1 MDPSQPARAPS
12 LTRRGILF
20 GGAAAS
26 VAAAC
31 STTEESPAEDV
42 SIASSAVAHSGLP
55 IAPCTD
61 VPPTPVCER
70 PPPTPNSYVTSAPEA
85 LLAFRNHGFLMEFA
99 NQPVT
104 PLGVHYLLIHFDVPQ
119 LSAENYTVAIGG
131 RVRRPRQIPLRE
143 IMSCKVVQSLHTME
157 CAGTGR
163 HLLTPRPIYVPWFK
177 NPIGTYR
184 YVGTPLAPLLRE
196 AGILD
201 DAVEVLFTGWDVG
214 VDLGVEHAFERSMPI
229 ADALRPEVMLAW
241 EANCQPLLPQH
252 GFPLRLI
259 VPSWYGMAS
268 VKWLRA
274 ITVLD
279 EPFQGV
285 EQARVY
291 RYRRDADDPG
301 VPVREKRVNSV
312 MKPPGLRDLQSAYR
326 FVAPGAYVVE
336 GKAWSG
342 FGPIARV
349 DFSADDGRTWRPAR
363 LQRLSEDPFAW
374 VSWRAPW
381 NAEPGRFVLRCRAFD
396 AAGNSQPLN
405 PNDVWNYEG
414 NGVNA
419 AMRVHVIVEPGA
431 GTAGLTVPST
441 PRADLA
447 CAIVPP
453 RPDGDNENRPASRQR
468 FPGLV
473 IDEDHDVDRCPS
485 DGHP

>member
-1 MDPSQPARAPS
+1 MNTSQPPREPS
-12 LTRRGILF
+12 LTRRNILL

-31 STTEESPAEDV
+31 STAEEPPTEDS
-42 SIASSAVAHSGLP
+42 SIEPTAVARSDVR
-55 IAPCTD
+55 IMSCTD

-85 LLAFRNHGFLMEFA
+85 LLAFRNHGFLMELA

-119 LSAENYTVAIGG
+119 LSAESYTVAVGG

-143 IMSCKVVQSLHTME
+143 IMSRTIVQSLHTME

-177 NPIGTYR
+177 NAIGTYR
-184 YVGTPLAPLLRE
+184 YVGTPLAPILRE
-196 AGILD
+196 SGILD

-274 ITVLD
+274 ITVLN
-279 EPFQGV
+279 EPFRGF
-285 EQARVY
+285 EQASQY

-312 MKPPGLRDLQSAYR
+312 MKPPGLRDLESAYR
-326 FVAPGAYVVE
+326 FAAPGTYVIE

-349 DFSADDGRTWRPAR
+349 EFSSDDGRTWAPAGI
-363 LQRLSEDPFAW
+363 QRLSEDPFAW
-374 VSWRAPW
+374 VSWRARW
-381 NAEPGRFVLRCRAFD
+381 DAAPGRFVLRCRAFD
-396 AAGNSQPLN
+396 SAGNSQPLD
-405 PNDVWNYEG
+405 PNEAWNYEG

-419 AMRVHVIVEPGA
+419 AMRVHVIVEPGVGA
-431 GTAGLTVPST
+431 AALTVPST
-441 PRADLA
+441 PRADLP
-447 CAIVPP
+447 CAMVPP
-453 RPDGDNENRPASRQR
+453 RPGCDNENRPADRQE

-473 IDEDHDVDRCPS
+473 IDEDEDFDRCPS